1 MANVNRDEGSAG
13 IKSSEFFH
21 LAVVGLMLVFCGLFY
36 YGGEIVDFFGW
47 DGMRWG
53 MFYVVHD
60 VHRLLFLAPVLYVAH
75 VFGVRATIIIA
86 IVSAGIVMPRAV
98 FISPYP
104 DPLLRMVLSMAI
116 VGAMG
121 YLTARNRRETS
132 QRRYLEGLL
141 RNERDT
147 LAGILDRMPN
157 GVLIVG
163 PDYRVRFANPVMR
176 QEFGVSVGSRCY
188 RSMYE
193 FDGPCPDICHLPQV
207 IQGSVESWQYIFPDG
222 RSYEVAA
229 SPYVDRDGVV
239 CQLATYRDLSA
250 GLGI

>member
-1 MANVNRDEGSAG
+1 VTGVNKGAGSG
-13 IKSSEFFH
+13 GLKSSELFH
-21 LAVVGLMLVFCGLFY
+21 LSVVGLMLVSCGLFY
-36 YGGEIVDFFGW
+36 YAGEIVDFFGW

-75 VFGVRATIIIA
+75 VFGVRASIITA
-86 IVSAGIVMPRAV
+86 IVAAGIVMPRAL

-104 DPLLRMVLSMAI
+104 DPLLRMVLSMTI
-116 VGAMG
+116 VGTMG
-121 YLTARNRRETS
+121 YLTARNRRES
-132 QRRYLEGLL
+132 RQRRYLEGLL

-147 LAGILDRMPN
+147 LSGILDRMPN

-176 QEFGVSVGSRCY
+176 REFGVSVGSRCY

-193 FDGPCPDICHLPQV
+193 FDTPCPDMCRLRQV
-207 IQGSVESWQYIFPDG
+207 IRGSVESWQYIFPDG
-222 RSYEVAA
+222 RSYEVVA